1 MKKKNGLRIFSIIL
15 LTVLVISI
23 AAAIP
28 QTVHAFGDFSSHSD
42 YGGSSSHSHSDSSSG
57 SGSGGFDLS
66 ILYHFAEMISDALG
80 IGSPIAVLIFL
91 ILIIVG
97 IRFLI
102 AAKGKT
108 KHEGSGLRVRVQP
121 DSLQK
126 LNDADPAFSMSD
138 LTDRVKDLFEK
149 MQDCW
154 EAGNIDPLR
163 KDFMPDTWTRFNTQL
178 QNKTAAGETTHVS
191 DIEFDQVTPLSYA
204 TDSEH
209 QILKIQLDVTHNV
222 WTTNRKGDCTEG
234 TEKTRKRF
242 EFIWTLMRPLDAKTG
257 GVPVSDTTHCPNCGA
272 EIDLEAFAECPFCHT
287 PVMKISPDWVISEI
301 DAISQQTIHN

>member
-1 MKKKNGLRIFSIIL
+1 MKKKNGLRIFSYIL
-15 LTVLVISI
+15 LAVLVISI

-28 QTVHAFGDFSSHSD
+28 QEARAFGDFSSHSD
-42 YGGSSSHSHSDSSSG
+42 YGGSSSHSDSSSG
-57 SGSGGFDLS
+57 SSGDGFDLT
-66 ILYHFAEMISDALG
+66 ILYHFAEIISDALG

-91 ILIIVG
+91 ILVFVG

-102 AAKGKT
+102 AAQRKV
-108 KHEGSGLRVRVQP
+108 KHEGSASRVRYQP

-126 LNDADPAFSMSD
+126 LSDADPAFSMSD
-138 LTDRVKDLFEK
+138 LTERARDLFVR

-191 DIEFDQVTPLSYA
+191 DIVFNRVTPLSYA

-222 WTTNRKGDCTEG
+222 WMTNRKGECTEG

-242 EFIWTLMRPLDAKTG
+242 VFIWTMMRPLNAKTG
-257 GVPVSDTTHCPNCGA
+257 GMAASDTTHCPNCGA